1 MIKLLKR
8 IITTI
13 FMGFVLFMPA
23 DCCFAAGRTYSSD
36 ASALYNEAVMA
47 YRTRHFNLAKQTFYK
62 LIEQYP
68 DDRITEIARSN
79 LAVLLRD
86 LKEYDKA
93 IEMYKEI
100 IEKSSDDGEK
110 ESAKLQLVDV
120 LYTVHRYREGIELL
134 EDWAK
139 KEPQNVGLARK
150 LAQFYLQSG
159 NKDEAWLLLERFME
173 KGEKKAFDDLLDLAI
188 RSGEVDKLLSS
199 LDNHRTRLKA
209 SVYSSYLADCYL
221 ALGRKDKAIEALKD
235 NKDYEKDIN
244 VLKKLSDIQIS
255 ANLLDDAIVTLEKL
269 AAFLPSDWQTL
280 RKLGH
285 CYFAKGN
292 KKKAVEV
299 WKSPL
304 NRRYGKNNELY
315 INYTTVLIDHNL
327 LEEALEAFDEA
338 RSLLY
343 QNNLFAEEKAAVL
356 EALGREKEAMEE
368 YLNVLSDG
376 IYKPEIFEKLY
387 KAKIDGFS
395 LENRLISLNSDNYN
409 QAIVQALIELYF
421 RKARIADIDKMVALV
436 DSQSAI
442 FFDDLFYD
450 RLRQEAL
457 LVPEEF
463 HFSLMK
469 KMMEA
474 RKDSTLELKLAALML
489 KMPEYN
495 EKWQKE
501 AYEYAKNTAESE
513 SMADSELKYE
523 LYFRLA
529 NFAFEYLK
537 SPKKADTYLSKLVN
551 SKVIA
556 PSKKKIIEAKLM
568 SAMLNTYMSDFPKSE
583 EILSEVGSIL
593 DQNDYRGGLS
603 RLEQEEFLMQQ
614 KVELARLKAHMG
626 QYQEA
631 LDCLKDIIEN
641 HKEGDWVNDGLELA
655 LEITRYSVGDFS
667 AINHKFKA
675 ERLAA
680 CGEKTQALEEID
692 AAIKA
697 LPASSTFLI
706 ADLEAD
712 KIMLSENKSFDE
724 LAKSIVQFIVKYPES
739 MKKPDLA
746 EYKITMMQR
755 FNLSQDKI
763 DEEMR
768 SFISNYPS
776 DLRSG
781 KYKHS
786 LENGGKK

>member
-1 MIKLLKR
+1 MRKQLKCTITALLL
-8 IITTI
+8 
-13 FMGFVLFMPA
+13 GFACLMPI
-23 DCCFAAGRTYSSD
+23 DSSFAAKTYSQE
-36 ASALYNEAVMA
+36 ASALYSEAVRA
-47 YRTRHFNLAKQTFYK
+47 YRTRHFNLAKECFYK

-68 DDRITEIARSN
+68 DDRITDIARSN

-93 IEMYKEI
+93 IEVYKDF
-100 IEKSSDDGEK
+100 IEKTTDEGEK
-110 ESAKLQLVDV
+110 INAKLQLVDI
-120 LYTVHRYREGIELL
+120 LYSIHRYREGIELL

-139 KEPQNVGLARK
+139 KDPQNVGLARK

-159 NKDEAWLLLERFME
+159 NKDEAWLLLERFVE

-188 RSGEVDKLLSS
+188 RSGEVDKLLNS
-199 LDNHRTRLKA
+199 LDSHRTRLKS
-209 SVYSSYLADCYL
+209 SVYSGYVADCYL
-221 ALGRKDKAIEALKD
+221 ALGRKDKAIQALKD
-235 NKDYEKDIN
+235 NRDYEKDVSI
-244 VLKKLSDIQIS
+244 LKKLSDIQIS

-269 AAFLPSDWQTL
+269 VSYLPSDWQIL

-285 CYFAKGN
+285 CYFSKGN
-292 KKKAVEV
+292 KKKAIEV

-304 NRRYGKNNELY
+304 KRRYGMTNELY
-315 INYTTVLIDHNL
+315 INYTAVLIEHNL

-343 QNNLFAEEKAAVL
+343 QNTLFAEEKAAVL
-356 EALGREKEAMEE
+356 EALGREKEAMDE

-395 LENRLISLNSDNYN
+395 LENRLITLNSDNYN
-409 QAIVQALIELYF
+409 QAIIQALIELYF
-421 RKARIADIDKMVALV
+421 RKARISDIDKMVALV
-436 DSQSAI
+436 DGQSAI

-474 RKDSTLELKLAALML
+474 RKDSALELKLAALML

-495 EKWQKE
+495 EKWQKD
-501 AYEYAKNTAESE
+501 AYEYAKNTAEDKN
-513 SMADSELKYE
+513 MADSELKYE
-523 LYFRLA
+523 LFFKLA
-529 NFAFEYLK
+529 EFAFYYKK
-537 SPKKADTYLSKLVN
+537 SPKEADNFLSKLIN
-551 SKVIA
+551 SNVIA

-583 EILSEVGSIL
+583 EILSEVASIL
-593 DQNDYRGGLS
+593 ENNDRTGGLR

-631 LDCLKDIIEN
+631 LDSLKDVIEN

-655 LEITRYSVGDFS
+655 MNITRYSIGDFS
-667 AINHKFKA
+667 VINHKFKS

-680 CGEKTQALEEID
+680 CGEKTQALEEIE
-692 AAIKA
+692 AALKT
-697 LPASSTFLI
+697 LPASSTPLI

-712 KIMLSENKSFDE
+712 KILLSDNKNFDE
-724 LAKSIVQFIVKYPES
+724 VSKNIMLFLVKYPDNLR
-739 MKKPDLA
+739 KADLV
-746 EYKITMMQR
+746 EYKIKLMQR
-755 FNLSQDKI
+755 LNISQDKI

-768 SFISNYPS
+768 SFIANFPS

-786 LENGGKK
+786 LENGVKK

>member
-1 MIKLLKR
+1 MRKMIKRSVIALL
-8 IITTI
+8 IGLTS
-13 FMGFVLFMPA
+13 LMPL
-23 DCCFAAGRTYSSD
+23 DSCFAANKTYSSE
-36 ASALYNEAVMA
+36 ATQLYNEAVMA
-47 YRTRHFNLAKQTFYK
+47 YRTRHFNLAKQCFYK

-68 DDRITEIARSN
+68 DDRMADIARSN
-79 LAVLLRD
+79 LAGLLKD

-93 IEMYKEI
+93 IEIYKEI
-100 IEKSSDDGEK
+100 IEKADNNGDID
-110 ESAKLQLVDV
+110 SAKLQLVDV

-134 EDWAK
+134 EDWVK
-139 KEPQNVGLARK
+139 KEPQNAGLARK

-159 NKDEAWLLLERFME
+159 NKDEAWLLLERFVE

-199 LDNHRTRLKA
+199 LDSHRNRLKS
-209 SVYSSYLADCYL
+209 SVYYTYLADCYL
-221 ALGRKDKAIEALKD
+221 ALGRKDKAIQALKD
-235 NKDYEKDIN
+235 NKDYEKDVSI
-244 VLKKLSDIQIS
+244 LKKLSDIQIS

-269 AAFLPSDWQTL
+269 VSYLPSDWQSL

-292 KKKAVEV
+292 KQKALEV
-299 WKSPL
+299 WKRPL
-304 NRRYGKNNELY
+304 KRRYGTSQELY
-315 INYTTVLIDHNL
+315 INYTNVLIEHQL

-338 RSLLY
+338 RTSMY
-343 QNNLFAEEKAAVL
+343 QNTMFAEEKAAVL

-368 YLNVLSDG
+368 NLNVLSDG

-395 LENRLISLNSDNYN
+395 LENRLNSLNKDNYN
-409 QAIVQALIELYF
+409 QAIVQSLIELYF
-421 RKARIADIDKMVALV
+421 RKAQIADIDKMVALI
-436 DSQSAI
+436 DNQSAI

-469 KMMEA
+469 RMMEA
-474 RKDSTLELKLAALML
+474 RKDSALELKLAALML
-489 KMPEYN
+489 KMPDYN
-495 EKWQKE
+495 EKWQKD
-501 AYEYAKNTAESE
+501 AYEYAKRTAESKT
-513 SMADSELKYE
+513 MADSELKYE
-523 LYFRLA
+523 LFLKLA
-529 NFAFEYLK
+529 EFAFEYKK
-537 SPKKADTYLSKLVN
+537 SPKEADSYLSMMIN
-551 SKVIA
+551 STVIA

-583 EILSEVGSIL
+583 EILEKVGSII
-593 DQNDYRGGLS
+593 DGNSIRGGLT
-603 RLEQEEFLMQQ
+603 RLEQEEYLMQQ
-614 KVELARLKAHMG
+614 KVESARLKAHMG

-631 LDCLKDIIEN
+631 LDSLKDVIEN

-655 LEITRYSVGDFS
+655 LNITRYSIGDFS

-680 CGEKTQALEEID
+680 CGENKEALEEID
-692 AAIKA
+692 SALKA

-712 KIMLSENKSFDE
+712 KILLSEGKNFDDVS
-724 LAKSIVQFIVKYPES
+724 KSIMKFMMKYPDN
-739 MKKPDLA
+739 MKNPDLV
-746 EYKITMMQR
+746 EYKINLMQHL
-755 FNLSQDKI
+755 NISQDKI

-768 SFISNYPS
+768 SFIANFPS

>member
-8 IITTI
+8 IIITS

-23 DCCFAAGRTYSSD
+23 DCCLAAGRTYSSD

-120 LYTVHRYREGIELL
+120 LYAVHRYREGIELL
-134 EDWAK
+134 EAWAK
-139 KEPQNVGLARK
+139 KDPQNVGLARK

-209 SVYSSYLADCYL
+209 SVYSGYLADCYL

-235 NKDYEKDIN
+235 NKDYDKDIN

-269 AAFLPSDWQTL
+269 TAFLPSDWLTL

-292 KKKAVEV
+292 KKKAIEV
-299 WKSPL
+299 WKSLL
-304 NRRYGKNNELY
+304 NRRYGRNNEQY
-315 INYTTVLIDHNL
+315 INYTAVLIDHNL

-421 RKARIADIDKMVALV
+421 RKARNADIDKMVALV
-436 DSQSAI
+436 DNQSAI
-442 FFDDLFYD
+442 FFDDLFFD

-474 RKDSTLELKLAALML
+474 RKDSSLELKLAALML

-529 NFAFEYLK
+529 NFAFDYLK
-537 SPKKADTYLSKLVN
+537 SPKEADAYLSKLVN

-603 RLEQEEFLMQQ
+603 RLEQEEFLMHQ
-614 KVELARLKAHMG
+614 KVELARLKTHMG

-697 LPASSTFLI
+697 LPASSTYLI

-712 KIMLSENKSFDE
+712 KIMLSEHKSFDD

-739 MKKPDLA
+739 MKKSDLA
-746 EYKITMMQR
+746 EYKIIMMQR
-755 FNLSQDKI
+755 FNVSNDKI

>member
-1 MIKLLKR
+1 MRKQLKST
-8 IITTI
+8 ITA
-13 FMGFVLFMPA
+13 VLIGLACLMPF
-23 DCCFAAGRTYSSD
+23 DISFAAKTYSQE
-36 ASALYNEAVMA
+36 ASELYSEAVRA
-47 YRTRHFNLAKQTFYK
+47 YRTRHFNLAKECFYK
-62 LIEQYP
+62 MIEQYP
-68 DDRITEIARSN
+68 DDRLTDIARSN

-93 IEMYKEI
+93 IEMYKEV
-100 IEKSSDDGEK
+100 IEKSSDEREK
-110 ESAKLQLVDV
+110 VTAKLQLVDV

-134 EDWAK
+134 EDWVK
-139 KEPQNVGLARK
+139 KEPQNVELVRK

-159 NKDEAWLLLERFME
+159 NKDEAWLLLERFVE
-173 KGEKKAFDDLLDLAI
+173 KGEKEAFDDLLDLAI
-188 RSGEVDKLLSS
+188 RSGEVDKLLNS
-199 LDNHRTRLKA
+199 LDSHRSRLKA

-235 NKDYEKDIN
+235 NKDYEKDISI
-244 VLKKLSDIQIS
+244 LKKLSDIQIS
-255 ANLLDDAIVTLEKL
+255 ANLIDDAITTLEKL
-269 AAFLPSDWQTL
+269 VSYLPTDWQSL

-285 CYFAKGN
+285 CYFIKKN
-292 KKKAVEV
+292 KQKAVEV
-299 WKSPL
+299 WKRPL
-304 NRRYGKNNELY
+304 RRRYGSSQELY
-315 INYTTVLIDHNL
+315 INFTTVLIEHQM

-338 RSLLY
+338 RDALH
-343 QNNLFAEEKAAVL
+343 QDTLFAEEKAAVL

-368 YLNVLSDG
+368 NLNVLSDG

-395 LENRLISLNSDNYN
+395 LENRLNSLNDGNFN
-409 QAIVQALIELYF
+409 QAIIQALIELYF
-421 RKARIADIDKMVALV
+421 RNAKMADIDKMVALV

-463 HFSLMK
+463 HFALMK
-469 KMMEA
+469 RMMEA
-474 RKDSTLELKLAALML
+474 RKNSSLELKLAALML

-501 AYEYAKNTAESE
+501 AFDFAKKAAENK
-513 SMADSELKYE
+513 SMADSDLKYE
-523 LYFRLA
+523 LLLKLA
-529 NFAFEYLK
+529 DFSFNFLK
-537 SPKKADTYLSKLVN
+537 SPKEADNYLSMLIN
-551 SKVIA
+551 AKVIA
-556 PSKKKIIEAKLM
+556 PTKKKIIEAKLM

-583 EILSEVGSIL
+583 EILEEVGSIL
-593 DQNDYRGGLS
+593 DRNDYSGGLR

-614 KVELARLKAHMG
+614 KVEIARLKAHMG

-631 LDCLKDIIEN
+631 LDSLKDVIEN

-655 LEITRYSVGDFS
+655 LNITRYSVGDFS

-675 ERLAA
+675 ERLSA
-680 CGEKTQALEEID
+680 CGEKSQALEEID

-697 LPASSTFLI
+697 LPASSTYLI

-712 KIMLSENKSFDE
+712 KIMLSDNINFDD
-724 LAKSIVQFIVKYPES
+724 LSKSIMQFLKKYPENLR
-739 MKKPDLA
+739 KADLV
-746 EYKITMMQR
+746 EYKIKLMQR
-755 FNLSQDKI
+755 SNFSQDKI

-768 SFISNYPS
+768 SFIANFPS

-781 KYKHS
+781 KFKHS
-786 LENGGKK
+786 LENGVKK